1 LRVINPFVVLFL
13 SSFTIAFS
21 GAIMPGPL
29 LAATIEA
36 SARRGILAGPLLM
49 VGHGLL
55 ELVLLFA
62 LFLGL
67 APFIRQDGVFTVI
80 ALTGSAIL
88 LWMAIG
94 MFRTR
99 PSLQDDLHG
108 GTLKGGN
115 LVVNGALMS
124 AANPYWVIWWA
135 TIGLGYVLYCRQFG
149 PWGMVAFFVGH
160 ILADVVWY
168 TAVSGAVAKGRRFLT
183 DLRYRWLIRSCASFL
198 LVFAGYF
205 FWMGLKKIGM
215 AA

>member
-1 LRVINPFVVLFL
+1 MHPFAILFF

-49 VGHGLL
+49 VGHGIL
-55 ELVLLFA
+55 ELALLFA

-67 APFIRQDGVFTVI
+67 APLIRRDGVFAAI
-80 ALTGSAIL
+80 ALAGAAIL
-88 LWMAIG
+88 LWMAVG
-94 MFRTR
+94 MFRAR
-99 PSLQDDLHG
+99 PSLRDDLHG
-108 GTLKGGN
+108 GTRKGGN

-124 AANPYWVIWWA
+124 AANPYWIIWWA

-149 PWGMVAFFVGH
+149 PWGTVAFFAGH

-183 DLRYRWLIRSCASFL
+183 DRRYQWLIRSCASFL

-205 FWMGLKKIGM
+205 FWAGLRKTGIF
-215 AA
+215 